1 MTGSVAYSS
10 SAQGSNSSGSDS
22 GSSGSGGNAKKK
34 GQKTPAEEPAE
45 EHQPL
50 DLSFGITTLKQ
61 IFQFTKQ
68 HLTQTKQRIDMTRL
82 EMHGG

>member
-1 MTGSVAYSS
+1 MTGDVDYSS
-10 SAQGSNSSGSDS
+10 SEQGSNSSGSDS
-22 GSSGSGGNAKKK
+22 GSSESGRKGKKK
-34 GQKTPAEEPAE
+34 GGKTPIEEPAE